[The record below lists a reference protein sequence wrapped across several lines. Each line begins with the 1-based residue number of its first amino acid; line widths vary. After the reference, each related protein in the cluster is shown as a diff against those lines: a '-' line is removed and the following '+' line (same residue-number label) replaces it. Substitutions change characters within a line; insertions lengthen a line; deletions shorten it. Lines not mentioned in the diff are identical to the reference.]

1 LAAAAPTL
9 TRLRKFRPLQ
19 RMGSAL
25 TEISVWVY
33 YANPI
38 NRRHI
43 RRKASSIVSSEWVGL
58 RRAAEILGV
67 HPATVRNWADSGKLP
82 FRRTAGKHRRFN
94 INDLTE
100 YVDSQGDIQPI
111 ELQVIIQNAL
121 GQTRMQVGSERLESA
136 PWYVA
141 MSEEGKGHLREQG
154 RRVLEAIRRYVAAG
168 APDANLATAITLGK
182 DYAGTLIADG
192 LTLPQAMRGFYFFSD
207 FVLNSILTWSEL
219 SPPKSSSEWS
229 TLLRQVNTFMNTI
242 QLSIVEYYEDG

>member
-1 LAAAAPTL
+1 
-9 TRLRKFRPLQ
+9 
-19 RMGSAL
+19 MGSAL